1 MKHAILVMGYGNDAA
16 VLQATINH
24 LDDPQIDFYIHWDQR
39 YPLSQLKSSYSKI
52 IFIKERQ
59 AVYWGTYSQ
68 IKAEYC
74 LIKNVANSDLNY
86 DYLHLISSHDI
97 PLMQKEY
104 FKNYF
109 TAPLYLG
116 FVPSSEVD
124 LTRISYYYP
133 LIFKNFR
140 SFSGRAYLKGVR
152 FINRLFGINR
162 LNKLPNDIKIEK
174 GTNWFSVNAKLIPT
188 ILNFPYLSLFQH
200 SYCADELYLQTIL
213 SQFKPQD
220 NLLTDNNEMAA
231 RYIDWQRGK
240 PYTFTSKDI
249 LELRDVINTK
259 YAFARKVN
267 NPQIIEELFKKADCK
282 I

>member
-59 AVYWGTYSQ
+59 VVYWGTYSQ

-267 NPQIIEELFKKADCK
+267 NPQIIEELFKND
-282 I
+282 

>member
-1 MKHAILVMGYGNDAA
+1 M
-16 VLQATINH
+16 IN
-24 LDDPQIDFYIHWDQR
+24 FFNIHWDQR

-267 NPQIIEELFKKADCK
+267 NPQIIEELFKND
-282 I
+282 

>member
-267 NPQIIEELFKKADCK
+267 NPQIIEELFKND
-282 I
+282 